1 MSQARLIAPARDSI
15 LGTAETIG
23 DAWSWLI
30 LREAVLHRAE
40 RFGEFQQ
47 RLGISRATLTGRLGQ
62 LERGGV
68 LVRDPSTPR
77 RYQLTPAGEDFFG
90 CLMVAQRW
98 GDVWRPTP
106 AAALSATH
114 LGCGR
119 AVSAVLR
126 CQGCGELL
134 RAHEVHAERRAEW
147 IPAGANDTRRR
158 TPDLELLERVRPC
171 SIAYTKTVTGDWWS
185 ALIVREMFFGVH
197 RFDEL
202 VRRLGV
208 GPNVLS
214 ARLRHLIGLGFL
226 RKVEY
231 QAWPVRHEYRLTD
244 KGLDYY
250 PVPLAM
256 ATWGRRWLPPASDE
270 PQLMHNCGSEVQALL
285 CCEDCGAEISRQDV
299 DIAWTWS

>member
-1 MSQARLIAPARDSI
+1 MSQARRVAPARDSI
-15 LGTAETIG
+15 LGTVETVG

-40 RFGEFQQ
+40 RFGEFQE
-47 RLGISRATLTGRLGQ
+47 RLCISRATLTARLGQ

-68 LVRDPSTPR
+68 LVRDPSAPR
-77 RYQLTPAGEDFFG
+77 CYKLTPAGEDFFG

-98 GDVWRPTP
+98 GDVWRPRP
-106 AAALSATH
+106 GAALSATH
-114 LGCGR
+114 RGCGH
-119 AVSAVLR
+119 AVSVVLR
-126 CQGCGELL
+126 CGVCGELL

-147 IPAGANDTRRR
+147 NPAGANDTRRR
-158 TPDLELLERVRPC
+158 APDMELLERVRPC
-171 SIAYTKTVTGDWWS
+171 SIAHTMTVTGDWWS

-226 RKVEY
+226 RQGEY
-231 QAWPVRHEYRLTD
+231 QGWA
-244 KGLDYY
+244 G
-250 PVPLAM
+250 
-256 ATWGRRWLPPASDE
+256 G
-270 PQLMHNCGSEVQALL
+270 
-285 CCEDCGAEISRQDV
+285 
-299 DIAWTWS
+299 

>member
-15 LGTAETIG
+15 LGAVETIG

-202 VRRLGV
+202 VRRLSQLAIADPPLRLATHPV
-208 GPNVLS
+208 TQRLIEEPSPIDDAAYKHREDLIDAVLCAWTAAFW
-214 ARLRHLIGLGFL
+214 ARHGLGRCQVL
-226 RKVEY
+226 GPTATAEGRP
-231 QAWPVRHEYRLTD
+231 AATII
-244 KGLDYY
+244 
-250 PVPLAM
+250 VPARPEQ
-256 ATWGRRWLPPASDE
+256 RR
-270 PQLMHNCGSEVQALL
+270 
-285 CCEDCGAEISRQDV
+285 
-299 DIAWTWS
+299 